1 MGFEPLIPRCRPSQ
15 DTVLPLAT
23 PVRGADGT
31 ELTELFVRR
40 GQRVVIHYQASNVN
54 KALWGADAA
63 EWRPERWSKLP
74 DAVVDAHIPGVY
86 SHL

>member
-1 MGFEPLIPRCRPSQ
+1 M
-15 DTVLPLAT
+15 
-23 PVRGADGT
+23 RGADGT

-63 EWRPERWSKLP
+63 EWRPERWLAPLP
-74 DAVVDAHIPGVY
+74 EVLEDAHIPGVY
-86 SHL
+86 SNLYVNFSSKRRLHCCCVW